1 MNYCTKC
8 GKEIP
13 EGDNKYCDD
22 CKNSLLT
29 DIENDEDNKFAIKK
43 DQKVEKE
50 AKPKKTGKVI
60 GIIVGIVLLLAVVG
74 GVCLEFSTGMI
85 SHLVTGK
92 NIVGI
97 DIGNN
102 NNNLGCA
109 NIQGDWIYY
118 MSLANDGM
126 EIALNRV
133 RTNGKDK
140 QVLAQKD
147 WEIYSINVVGNYI
160 YFVAFE
166 PTDEVEAE
174 ATSTAYQKNRIYKM
188 SLDGKELRVI
198 NDGNFSSE
206 GVSIYVVKDRIYY
219 VGENYNVYSMDT
231 EGGDRKKIND
241 NQTGFVG
248 ITDKYILYNDYA
260 ENPTNEYDFVTYIM
274 NLDGSNPRV
283 VNGKRLYN
291 PNLVGDTIYYVNS
304 ENNAIHK
311 VKVDGSGDE
320 KIFESRAYNMNVQ
333 GDWIYYLDYKDEEA
347 SDVVCIHKVK
357 TDGTEHQIIVEM
369 ENYTSFINVL
379 KDWIYYTDHS
389 DNSYFINL
397 IKTDGSDTINLYEYN
412 FNGPSVSPE
421 NSTPDT
427 VTGDTN
433 TTLENSN
440 TASSDTNTVNTANKE
455 EGSKNNVANTVTAD
469 NTVKQ

>member
-29 DIENDEDNKFAIKK
+29 DIENDEDNKFEIKK

-50 AKPKKTGKVI
+50 VKPKKTGKII
-60 GIIVGIVLLLAVVG
+60 GIIVAIVIVLAIIG
-74 GVCLEFSTGMI
+74 SVCLEISTGMI
-85 SHLVTGK
+85 SHIITGK
-92 NIVGI
+92 NVIGI
-97 DIGNN
+97 DVGNN

-109 NIQGDWIYY
+109 NIQGNWIYY

-126 EIALNRV
+126 EIALNKV
-133 RTNGKDK
+133 KTDGTEK
-140 QVLAQKD
+140 QVLVQKD
-147 WEIYSINVVGNYI
+147 WEIYSINVVGNYM

-198 NDGNFSSE
+198 NDGHFSNE
-206 GVSIYVVKDRIYY
+206 GVSIYVIKDRIYY
-219 VGENYNVYSMDT
+219 VGENYNIYSMDT

-274 NLDGSNPRV
+274 NLDGSNARA

-291 PNLVGDTIYYVNS
+291 PNIVGDTIYYVNS

-320 KIFESRAYNMNVQ
+320 KVFESRAYNMNVQ

-379 KDWIYYTDHS
+379 GDWIYYTDHS

-397 IKTDGSDTINLYEYN
+397 IKTDGSDTITLYEYN

-421 NSTPDT
+421 GSTPDT
-427 VTGDTN
+427 NAVDSGTTTEN
-433 TTLENSN
+433 TTV
-440 TASSDTNTVNTANKE
+440 TNNAIGNQ
-455 EGSKNNVANTVTAD
+455 NNVAKTSTTENNTV
-469 NTVKQ
+469 Q

>member
-13 EGDNKYCDD
+13 DGDNKYCED

-29 DIENDEDNKFAIKK
+29 DIENDEDTNKFEIKK
-43 DQKVEKE
+43 DQNVEKE
-50 AKPKKTGKVI
+50 AKPKNLGKTIATIVVI
-60 GIIVGIVLLLAVVG
+60 IIVLAIAG
-74 GVCLEFSTGMI
+74 GVWLEISTGMI
-85 SHLVTGK
+85 SHVVTGK

-97 DIGNN
+97 DVGNN

-109 NIQGDWIYY
+109 NIQGNWIYY
-118 MSLANDGM
+118 MSLANEGM
-126 EIALNRV
+126 EIAINRV
-133 RTNGKDK
+133 KTDGTEK

-174 ATSTAYQKNRIYKM
+174 STSTAYQKNRIYKM

-198 NDGNFSSE
+198 NDGNFSNE
-206 GVSIYVVKDRIYY
+206 GVSIYVVRDRIYY
-219 VGENYNVYSMDT
+219 VGENYNIYSMDT
-231 EGGDRKKIND
+231 EGGDRKRIND

-260 ENPTNEYDFVTYIM
+260 ENPKNEYDFVTYIM
-274 NLDGSNPRV
+274 NLDGSNPRM

-291 PNLVGDTIYYVNS
+291 PNIIGDTIYYVNS

-311 VKVDGSGDE
+311 VNVDGSGDQ
-320 KIFESRAYNMNVQ
+320 KIYDSKAYNMNVQ
-333 GDWIYYLDYKDEEA
+333 GDWIYYLDYKDEN
-347 SDVVCIHKVK
+347 SDDIVCIHKVK

-369 ENYTSFINVL
+369 ENYTSFINIL
-379 KDWIYYTDHS
+379 DDWIYYTDHS
-389 DNSYFINL
+389 DNSYYINL
-397 IKTDGSDTINLYEYN
+397 IKTDGSDILTLYEYN
-412 FNGPSVSPE
+412 FNGTS
-421 NSTPDT
+421 STEAEKT
-427 VTGDTN
+427 ETN
-433 TTLENSN
+433 TTTTTTNEN
-440 TASSDTNTVNTANKE
+440 TNVTNEDTANT
-455 EGSKNNVANTVTAD
+455 STANT
-469 NTVKQ
+469 TVSNNIATNQTTTKEN

>member
-29 DIENDEDNKFAIKK
+29 DIENDEDNKFEIKK

-50 AKPKKTGKVI
+50 AKHKKTGKII
-60 GIIVGIVLLLAVVG
+60 GIIVAIVIVLAIIG
-74 GVCLEFSTGMI
+74 SVCLEISTGMI
-85 SHLVTGK
+85 SHIITGK
-92 NIVGI
+92 NVIGI
-97 DIGNN
+97 DVGNN

-109 NIQGDWIYY
+109 NIQGNWIYY

-126 EIALNRV
+126 EIALNKV
-133 RTNGKDK
+133 KTDGTEK
-140 QVLAQKD
+140 QVLVQKD
-147 WEIYSINVVGNYI
+147 WEIYSINVVGNYM

-198 NDGNFSSE
+198 NDGHFSNE
-206 GVSIYVVKDRIYY
+206 GVSIYVIKDRIYY
-219 VGENYNVYSMDT
+219 VGENYNIYSMDT

-274 NLDGSNPRV
+274 NLDGSNARA

-291 PNLVGDTIYYVNS
+291 PNIVGDTIYYVNS

-320 KIFESRAYNMNVQ
+320 KVFESRAYNMNVQ

-379 KDWIYYTDHS
+379 GDWIYYTDHS

-397 IKTDGSDTINLYEYN
+397 IKTDGSDTITLYEYN

-421 NSTPDT
+421 GSTPDT
-427 VTGDTN
+427 NAVDSGTTTEN
-433 TTLENSN
+433 TTV
-440 TASSDTNTVNTANKE
+440 TNNAIGNQ
-455 EGSKNNVANTVTAD
+455 NYVANTSTTEN
-469 NTVKQ
+469 NTVQ

>member
-29 DIENDEDNKFAIKK
+29 DIDEDNKFEIKK

-50 AKPKKTGKVI
+50 AKPKKTGKII
-60 GIIVGIVLLLAVVG
+60 GIIVAIVIVLAIIG
-74 GVCLEFSTGMI
+74 SVCLEISTGMI
-85 SHLVTGK
+85 SHIITGK
-92 NIVGI
+92 NVIGI
-97 DIGNN
+97 DVGNN

-109 NIQGDWIYY
+109 NIQGNWIYY

-126 EIALNRV
+126 EIALNKV
-133 RTNGKDK
+133 KTDGTEK
-140 QVLAQKD
+140 QVLVQKD
-147 WEIYSINVVGNYI
+147 WEIYSINVVGNYM

-198 NDGNFSSE
+198 NDGHFSNE
-206 GVSIYVVKDRIYY
+206 GVSIYVIKDRIYY
-219 VGENYNVYSMDT
+219 VGENYNIYSMDT

-274 NLDGSNPRV
+274 NLDGSNARA

-291 PNLVGDTIYYVNS
+291 PNIVGDTIYYVNS

-320 KIFESRAYNMNVQ
+320 KVFESRAYNMNVQ

-379 KDWIYYTDHS
+379 GDWIYYTDHS

-397 IKTDGSDTINLYEYN
+397 IKTDGSDTITLYEYN

-421 NSTPDT
+421 GSTPDT
-427 VTGDTN
+427 NAVDSGTTTEN
-433 TTLENSN
+433 TTV
-440 TASSDTNTVNTANKE
+440 TNNAIGNQ
-455 EGSKNNVANTVTAD
+455 NYVANTSTTEN
-469 NTVKQ
+469 NTVQ

>member
-29 DIENDEDNKFAIKK
+29 DIENDEDNKFEIKK

-50 AKPKKTGKVI
+50 VKPKKTGKII
-60 GIIVGIVLLLAVVG
+60 GIIVAIVIVLAIIG
-74 GVCLEFSTGMI
+74 SVCLEISTGMI
-85 SHLVTGK
+85 RHIITGK
-92 NIVGI
+92 NVIGI
-97 DIGNN
+97 DVGNN

-109 NIQGDWIYY
+109 NIQGNWIYY

-126 EIALNRV
+126 EIALNKV
-133 RTNGKDK
+133 KTDGTEK
-140 QVLAQKD
+140 QVLVQKD
-147 WEIYSINVVGNYI
+147 WEIYSINVVGNYM

-198 NDGNFSSE
+198 NDGHFSNE
-206 GVSIYVVKDRIYY
+206 GVSIYVIKDRIYY
-219 VGENYNVYSMDT
+219 VGENYNIYSMDT

-274 NLDGSNPRV
+274 NLDGSNARA

-291 PNLVGDTIYYVNS
+291 PNIVGDTIYYVNS

-320 KIFESRAYNMNVQ
+320 KVFESRAYNMNVQ

-379 KDWIYYTDHS
+379 GDWIYYTDHS

-397 IKTDGSDTINLYEYN
+397 IKTDGSDTITLYEYN

-421 NSTPDT
+421 GSTPDT
-427 VTGDTN
+427 NAVDSGTTTEN
-433 TTLENSN
+433 TTV
-440 TASSDTNTVNTANKE
+440 TNNAIGNQ
-455 EGSKNNVANTVTAD
+455 NYVANTSTTEN
-469 NTVKQ
+469 NTVQ

>member
-29 DIENDEDNKFAIKK
+29 DIENDEDNKFEIKK

-50 AKPKKTGKVI
+50 AKPKKTGKII
-60 GIIVGIVLLLAVVG
+60 GIIVAIVIVLAIIG
-74 GVCLEFSTGMI
+74 SVCLEISTGMI
-85 SHLVTGK
+85 SHIITGK
-92 NIVGI
+92 NVIGI
-97 DIGNN
+97 DVGNN

-109 NIQGDWIYY
+109 NIQGNWIYY

-126 EIALNRV
+126 EIALNKV
-133 RTNGKDK
+133 KTDGTEK
-140 QVLAQKD
+140 QVLVQKD
-147 WEIYSINVVGNYI
+147 WEIYSINVVGNYM

-166 PTDEVEAE
+166 PTDEVEAV

-198 NDGNFSSE
+198 NDGHFSNE
-206 GVSIYVVKDRIYY
+206 GVSIYVIKDRIYY
-219 VGENYNVYSMDT
+219 VGENYNIYSMDT

-274 NLDGSNPRV
+274 NLDGSNARA

-291 PNLVGDTIYYVNS
+291 PNIVGDTIYYVNS

-320 KIFESRAYNMNVQ
+320 KVFESRAYNMNVQ

-379 KDWIYYTDHS
+379 GDWIYYTDHS

-397 IKTDGSDTINLYEYN
+397 IKTDGSDTITLYEYN

-421 NSTPDT
+421 GSTPDT
-427 VTGDTN
+427 NAVDSGTTTEN
-433 TTLENSN
+433 TTV
-440 TASSDTNTVNTANKE
+440 TNNAIGNQ
-455 EGSKNNVANTVTAD
+455 NYVANTSTTEN
-469 NTVKQ
+469 NTVQ